1 MISVGHLCYL
11 YRACGVEEDR
21 LSTRRSDKSCSHKIL
36 LFVHPCMHPSIHCSQ
51 HMSVE
56 CLSCVSGTVSGSVG
70 SGMTKGAQAS
80 PPVSARLEHLAD
92 IKRVHTLNTCVVT
105 MMPKCVGAWCWDVGR
120 VKSKRTRLG
129 TVGRPPHQCDL
140 ILHLTAAA
148 PIHSLLV
155 WGRGWMLGLSH
166 PL

>member
-11 YRACGVEEDR
+11 YRACGVEGDR
-21 LSTRRSDKSCSHKIL
+21 LSTRRSDNSCSHKIL
-36 LFVHPCMHPSIHCSQ
+36 LFVHPCIHPSTHCSQ

-56 CLSCVSGTVSGSVG
+56 CLSCVSGTASGPVG
-70 SGMTKGAQAS
+70 SEMTKGAQAC

-92 IKRVHTLNTCVVT
+92 IKRVHTPNTCVIT
-105 MMPKCVGAWCWDVGR
+105 MMPECVRAQCWDVGR
-120 VKSKRTRLG
+120 VESKRTSLG
-129 TVGRPPHQCDL
+129 TVGRPPRLCHL

-148 PIHSLLV
+148 PIRSLLV
-155 WGRGWMLGLSH
+155 RGRRWMLGLSH